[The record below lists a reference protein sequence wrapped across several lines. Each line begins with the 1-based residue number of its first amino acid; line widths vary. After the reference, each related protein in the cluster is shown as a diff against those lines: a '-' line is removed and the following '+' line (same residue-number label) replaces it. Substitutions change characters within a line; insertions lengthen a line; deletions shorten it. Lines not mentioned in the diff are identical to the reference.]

1 MQAEER
7 HDSVRHGLIVML
19 PRLKRFADILI
30 GERREGTAF
39 LRRALTRMLNEQHR
53 YQRGTMLDRWAFA
66 ELYKSWL
73 QELRDHADPMRQ
85 AKTAEGDFER
95 LLHHEDD
102 AEFDAVTA
110 GFLGHLPPQQRSTLL
125 LCYGEG
131 FDHEDAGR
139 VLDCTADTIA
149 ARLVRASAS
158 LADRLSSNVQEPAS
172 ATIETLYP
180 KEQRDDHDRTQ

>member
-7 HDSVRHGLIVML
+7 YDSVRHGLIVML
-19 PRLKRFADILI
+19 PRLKRFADVLV

-66 ELYKSWL
+66 EIYRSWL
-73 QELRDHADPMRQ
+73 QELRDHADPMGQ
-85 AKTAEGDFER
+85 AKAAEADFER
-95 LLHHEDD
+95 LFLHEDD
-102 AEFDAVTA
+102 EDFDPVTA
-110 GFLGHLPPQQRSTLL
+110 SFLGHLPPQQRSTLL
-125 LCYGEG
+125 LVYAEG

-139 VLDCTADTIA
+139 VLDCSADTIS

-158 LADRLSSNVQEPAS
+158 LADRLGSDVQEPAS

-180 KEQRDDHDRTQ
+180 KGQRDDHDRTQ